1 MTRHLALN
9 DVEFENMTFGPGLNR
24 DACALLW
31 FVSFCMIIWIHVF
44 PFKGEGRALGRVEH
58 FIIIF
63 HQRREGKHLIDIT
76 QFIHLSKQAEQLSF
90 QY

>member
-1 MTRHLALN
+1 
-9 DVEFENMTFGPGLNR
+9 
-24 DACALLW
+24 
-31 FVSFCMIIWIHVF
+31 MIIWIYVF
-44 PFKGEGRALGRVEH
+44 PFKGEGRALGGVEH

-90 QY
+90 

>member
-9 DVEFENMTFGPGLNR
+9 NAECENMTFGPGLNR
-24 DACALLW
+24 DTRALLW
-31 FVSFCMIIWIHVF
+31 FVSFCMIIWTHVF
-44 PFKGEGRALGRVEH
+44 PFEGVGRALGGVKH

-90 QY
+90 